1 MAKLVSMMYKDLQE
15 CRMIYKLVANRIVV
29 VDNSAIIFRIC
40 MNFAILLFT
49 VRLSLHSTKQNKKWP
64 ESEAKAEQINSLA
77 IFFDPLLILSLCD
90 ISEGEKALFGWT
102 KFQKILRDTF
112 SKFRIVN

>member
-1 MAKLVSMMYKDLQE
+1 MAKLVSMMYKDIYKDLQE

-29 VDNSAIIFRIC
+29 VNNSAIIFRVS
-40 MNFAILLFT
+40 MNFAILLLQLGYPL
-49 VRLSLHSTKQNKKWP
+49 VPQNKT
-64 ESEAKAEQINSLA
+64 EEAKAEQINSLA

-102 KFQKILRDTF
+102 KFQKILGDTF